1 MADGKT
7 QIEAL
12 KNVELIVEEWIETAK
27 KTWAEISQSVD
38 IRYSN

>member
-27 KTWAEISQSVD
+27 KLGHKYPNQLV
-38 IRYSN
+38 